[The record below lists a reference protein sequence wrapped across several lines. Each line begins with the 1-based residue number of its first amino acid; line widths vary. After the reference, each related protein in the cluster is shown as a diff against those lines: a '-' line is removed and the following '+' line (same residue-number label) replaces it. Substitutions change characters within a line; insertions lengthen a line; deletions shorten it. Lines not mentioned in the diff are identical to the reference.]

1 MLAEVTRAESW
12 SPIKIEPGQSWLL
25 AGKKR
30 SGKTTGAKLLVQ
42 NFYQLFPNTLF
53 YVLDVKNRDFLTW
66 PGRILS
72 DKAPPVS
79 RVVGRVQVWVPEIAS
94 QDQIET
100 WQFNIKQQAQ
110 KRRQAA
116 VILYDEGAALI
127 YRKGDYSE
135 EYRRIQKVGG
145 GLFITT
151 VTLTQELGGIPPTA
165 YSQAQHFCCWRLQ
178 TIYDM
183 TVANTLLGF
192 KPSFGARYSLWYK
205 NQDNDEPAYEYES
218 MQHMLA
224 A

>member
-1 MLAEVTRAESW
+1 M
-12 SPIKIEPGQSWLL
+12 
-25 AGKKR
+25 
-30 SGKTTGAKLLVQ
+30 
-42 NFYQLFPNTLF
+42 F
-53 YVLDVKNRDFLTW
+53 YVLDIKNRDFLTW
-66 PGRILS
+66 PGRIMS
-72 DKAPPVS
+72 DRPPAP
-79 RVVGRVQVWVPEIAS
+79 GRLDRRIQVWVPEIARPEA
-94 QDQIET
+94 IEE

-116 VILYDEGAALI
+116 CILYDEGAALI

-178 TIYDM
+178 TTYDFV
-183 TVANTLLGF
+183 VANILLGF
-192 KPSFGARYSLWYK
+192 KPQFGARYSLWYK
-205 NQDNDEPAYEYES
+205 NQDSDEPAFEYES
-218 MQHMLA
+218 MQYMLNA